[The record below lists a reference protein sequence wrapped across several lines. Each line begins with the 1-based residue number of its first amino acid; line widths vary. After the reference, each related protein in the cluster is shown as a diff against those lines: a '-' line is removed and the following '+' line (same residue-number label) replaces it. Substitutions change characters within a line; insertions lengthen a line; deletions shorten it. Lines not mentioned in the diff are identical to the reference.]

1 MAITVLVLGLNN
13 SDIRLLIAAS
23 WPFTFGGQ
31 PELYVEMVMA
41 RAGVGHRYI
50 SVVNEI
56 AMIWE

>member
-31 PELYVEMVMA
+31 PELNVEMVMA
-41 RAGVGHRYI
+41 RASVGHRYQ
-50 SVVNEI
+50 S
-56 AMIWE
+56 